1 MRGEEK
7 MEEIILTKEQRD
19 RERLVEDLPGY
30 EPVELFDKYG
40 NPTPETLE
48 AFYEADHG
56 LTEPIT
62 LEELRAEIHALCSV
76 E

>member
-1 MRGEEK
+1 

-30 EPVELFDKYG
+30 EPVELFDKFG

-62 LEELRAEIHALCSV
+62 LEELKKWIDEL
-76 E
+76 